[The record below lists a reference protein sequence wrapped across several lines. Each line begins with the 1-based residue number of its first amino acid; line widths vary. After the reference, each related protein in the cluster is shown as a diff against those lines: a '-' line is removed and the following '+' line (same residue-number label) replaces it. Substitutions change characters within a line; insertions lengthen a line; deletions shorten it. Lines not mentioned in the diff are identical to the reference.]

1 MAVDDCLLF
10 LTLPLP
16 RSSWRDGRISIVSS
30 EPRSAP
36 GKPHEASY
44 PTLSPDTDP
53 AAEAVQLAIYRD
65 MPAWR
70 KLQLIDDAI
79 RTSRSLALAGLR
91 KRHPEAGSEELRR
104 RFMDLWLGEELAA
117 RAYGPVK

>member
-1 MAVDDCLLF
+1 M
-10 LTLPLP
+10 
-16 RSSWRDGRISIVSS
+16 SSN
-30 EPRSAP
+30 PRSAP
-36 GKPHEASY
+36 GKPHEAPY

-53 AAEAVQLAIYRD
+53 AAEAVQLAIYRK

-79 RTSRSLALAGLR
+79 RTSRSVAMAGLR
-91 KRHPEAGSEELRR
+91 KRHPEASSAELRR

-117 RAYGPVK
+117 RVYGPLEKLE